1 MAPNSTTQTQTQQQ
15 APISHEIRNMVSTL
29 THHLNSSSNQEQ
41 GHGNGIITLAGT
53 NRGATMKSDMEHEVL
68 DTHGVVFGDEQRLS
82 AYTNS
87 NYQSINNS
95 IVLGG
100 SYTAEDPGIHLVIS
114 DYLEEHEHEHEHE
127 DDDDDDEDEDEDHE
141 KNAKKESKKKKKK
154 KEKKGKKEKK
164 KDSSSDEE

>member
-29 THHLNSSSNQEQ
+29 THHLSSSSSNNQEQ
-41 GHGNGIITLAGT
+41 SHGNGIITLAGT
-53 NRGATMKSDMEHEVL
+53 NRGATMKSDMDHEVS

-114 DYLEEHEHEHEHE
+114 DYLEEHEHE
-127 DDDDDDEDEDEDHE
+127 DDEDEDEDHE
-141 KNAKKESKKKKKK
+141 KNAKKESKKKKK
-154 KEKKGKKEKK
+154 EKKGKKEKK
-164 KDSSSDEE
+164 KESSSDDE

>member
-1 MAPNSTTQTQTQQQ
+1 
-15 APISHEIRNMVSTL
+15 
-29 THHLNSSSNQEQ
+29 
-41 GHGNGIITLAGT
+41 
-53 NRGATMKSDMEHEVL
+53 MKSDMDHEVS

-114 DYLEEHEHEHEHE
+114 DYLEEHEHEHE
-127 DDDDDDEDEDEDHE
+127 DDEDEDEDHE
-141 KNAKKESKKKKKK
+141 KNAKKESKKKKK
-154 KEKKGKKEKK
+154 EKKGKKEKK
-164 KDSSSDEE
+164 KESSSDDE